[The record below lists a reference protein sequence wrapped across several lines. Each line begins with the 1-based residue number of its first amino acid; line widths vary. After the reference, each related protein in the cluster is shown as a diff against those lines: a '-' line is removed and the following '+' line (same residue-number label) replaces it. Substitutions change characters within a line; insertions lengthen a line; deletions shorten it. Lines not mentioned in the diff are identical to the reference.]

1 MQQQHISH
9 LLKWNRYKKDMKKV
23 NTKTMVKNL
32 FKKINRKR
40 MMKRN
45 NRIKKEKE
53 IKWMKM
59 IKKWLR

>member
-1 MQQQHISH
+1 
-9 LLKWNRYKKDMKKV
+9 MKKV

-45 NRIKKEKE
+45 NKTKRGKV

-59 IKKWLR
+59 IKKWLK